1 MKRNLFGFAA
11 AAAVTAVLGF
21 GGAASAQTTLLSVGT
36 GGTGGVYYPMGG
48 GVAAILSKHVPGWQ
62 ATAEVT
68 GASVA
73 NLQLIG
79 QGKQDIGFTMADA
92 AWDAVNGLARFK
104 DRKVEARTLMVLYP
118 NKMHVVTTTDS
129 GIKSLADLKGKRI
142 STGEPNS
149 GTEVMA
155 MRLLEAEG
163 IAKDVERERLSVA
176 EGVNA
181 IKDRKIDGLIWVGGL
196 PTAAITD
203 LATTPGITI
212 KLLDHARH
220 ADAMNKKWGPLYV
233 AGTTPANTYKGQAGA
248 VKNLDVWNL
257 LVADAKMSD
266 EMAYTIVKTL
276 FEKKD
281 ELVAVHREANNITL
295 ESQAAGSPIPFHPG
309 ARKYLEERGVKFT
322 DGGSK

>member
-1 MKRNLFGFAA
+1 MMKGLVKAIVVAGALGVAA
-11 AAAVTAVLGF
+11 L
-21 GGAASAQTTLLSVGT
+21 ASAQSTRLSIGT

-48 GVAAILSKHVPGWQ
+48 GMAAILSKYVPGWE

-92 AWDAVNGLARFK
+92 AWDAVSGLAKFK

-118 NKMHVVTTTDS
+118 NKMHVVTTEAS
-129 GIKSLADLKGKRI
+129 GIRQITDLKGKRI

-149 GTEVMA
+149 GTEVMSL
-155 MRLLEAEG
+155 RLLEAAG
-163 IAKDVERERLSVA
+163 VDKDVQRERLSVA

-181 IKDRKIDGLIWVGGL
+181 IKDRKIDALLWVGGL

-203 LATTPGITI
+203 LATTPGITL
-212 KLLDHARH
+212 KLLDPAQY
-220 ADAMNKKWGPLYV
+220 ADAMNRKWGPLYV
-233 AGTTPANTYKGQAGA
+233 KGTIPANTYKGQTADVG
-248 VKNLDVWNL
+248 NLDVWNL
-257 LVADAKMSD
+257 LVADRKMSD

-276 FEKKD
+276 MEKKD
-281 ELVAVHREANNITL
+281 ELVAVHREAKNITL
-295 ESQAAGSPIPFHPG
+295 ESQASGSPIPFHPG
-309 ARKYLEERGVKFT
+309 ARRYFEERGVKMPN
-322 DGGSK
+322 

>member
-1 MKRNLFGFAA
+1 MMKGLVKAIVVAGALGVAA
-11 AAAVTAVLGF
+11 L
-21 GGAASAQTTLLSVGT
+21 ASAQSTRLSIGT

-48 GVAAILSKHVPGWQ
+48 GMAAILSRYVPGWE

-92 AWDAVNGLARFK
+92 AWDAVSGLAKFK

-118 NKMHVVTTTDS
+118 NKMHVVTTEAS
-129 GIKSLADLKGKRI
+129 GIRQVTDLKGKRI

-149 GTEVMA
+149 GTEVMSL
-155 MRLLEAEG
+155 RLLEAAG
-163 IAKDVERERLSVA
+163 VDKDVQRERLSVA

-181 IKDRKIDGLIWVGGL
+181 IKDRKIDALLWVGGL

-203 LATTPGITI
+203 LATTPGITL
-212 KLLDHARH
+212 KLLDHAQY
-220 ADAMNKKWGPLYV
+220 ADAMNRKWGPLYV
-233 AGTTPANTYKGQAGA
+233 KGTIPANTYKGQTADVG
-248 VKNLDVWNL
+248 NLDVWNL
-257 LVADAKMSD
+257 LVADRKMSD

-276 FEKKD
+276 MEKKD
-281 ELVAVHREANNITL
+281 ELVAVHREAKNITL
-295 ESQAAGSPIPFHPG
+295 ESQASGSPIPFHPG
-309 ARKYLEERGVKFT
+309 ARRYFEERGVKMPN
-322 DGGSK
+322 

>member
-1 MKRNLFGFAA
+1 MKFKHILTGVLAA
-11 AAAVTAVLGF
+11 AML
-21 GGAASAQTTLLSVGT
+21 GGASLASAQTTRLSIGT

-48 GVAAILSKHVPGWQ
+48 GMAAVLSKHVPGWE

-92 AWDAVNGLARFK
+92 AYDAVSGLAKFK
-104 DRKVEARTLMVLYP
+104 DRKVDARTLIVLYP
-118 NKMHVVTTTDS
+118 NKMHVVTTGGS
-129 GIKSLADLKGKRI
+129 GIEKVTDFKGKRV
-142 STGEPNS
+142 SVGEPNS

-155 MRLLEAEG
+155 MRLLEAAG
-163 IAKDVERERLSVA
+163 VGTDFKRERLSVA

-181 IKDRKIDGLIWVGGL
+181 IKDRKLDALIWVGGL

-203 LATTPGITI
+203 LATTPGMTI
-212 KLLDHARH
+212 KLLDHAEYGEQ
-220 ADAMNKKWGPLYV
+220 MNEKWGPLYV
-233 AGTTPANTYKGQAGA
+233 KGTTPAGTYKGQSDA
-248 VKNLDVWNL
+248 VENLDVWNL

-276 FEKKD
+276 FEHKD
-281 ELVAVHREANNITL
+281 ELVAVHREAENIRL
-295 ESQAAGSPIPFHPG
+295 EAQAEASPIPMHPG
-309 ARKYLEERGVKFT
+309 ALKYYEEQGLKFER
-322 DGGSK
+322 

>member
-1 MKRNLFGFAA
+1 MMKGLVKAIVVAA
-11 AAAVTAVLGF
+11 ALGVTAL
-21 GGAASAQTTLLSVGT
+21 ASAQSTRLSIGT

-48 GVAAILSKHVPGWQ
+48 GMAAILSKYVPGWE

-92 AWDAVNGLARFK
+92 AWDAVSGLAKFK

-118 NKMHVVTTTDS
+118 NKMHVVTTEAS
-129 GIKSLADLKGKRI
+129 GIRQLTDLKGKRI

-149 GTEVMA
+149 GTEVMSL
-155 MRLLEAEG
+155 RLLEAAG
-163 IAKDVERERLSVA
+163 VDKDVQRERLSVA

-181 IKDRKIDGLIWVGGL
+181 IKDRKIDALLWVGGL

-203 LATTPGITI
+203 LATTPGITV
-212 KLLDHARH
+212 KLLDHAQY
-220 ADAMNKKWGPLYV
+220 ADAMNRKWGPLYV
-233 AGTTPANTYKGQAGA
+233 KGTIPANTYKGQTADVG
-248 VKNLDVWNL
+248 NLDVWNL
-257 LVADAKMSD
+257 LVADRKMSD

-276 FEKKD
+276 MEKKD
-281 ELVAVHREANNITL
+281 ELVAVHREAKNITL
-295 ESQAAGSPIPFHPG
+295 ESQASGSPIPFHPG
-309 ARKYLEERGVKFT
+309 ARRYFEERGVKMPN
-322 DGGSK
+322 

>member
-1 MKRNLFGFAA
+1 MMKGLVKAIVVAGALGVAA
-11 AAAVTAVLGF
+11 L
-21 GGAASAQTTLLSVGT
+21 ASAQSTRLSIGT

-48 GVAAILSKHVPGWQ
+48 GMAAILSKYVPGWE

-92 AWDAVNGLARFK
+92 AWDAVSGLAKFK

-118 NKMHVVTTTDS
+118 NKMHVVTTEAS
-129 GIKSLADLKGKRI
+129 GIRQITDLKGKRI

-149 GTEVMA
+149 GTEVMSL
-155 MRLLEAEG
+155 RLLEAAG
-163 IAKDVERERLSVA
+163 VDKDVQRERLSVA

-181 IKDRKIDGLIWVGGL
+181 IKDRKIDALLWVGGL

-203 LATTPGITI
+203 LATTPGITL
-212 KLLDHARH
+212 KLLDHAQY
-220 ADAMNKKWGPLYV
+220 ADAMNRKWGPLYV
-233 AGTTPANTYKGQAGA
+233 KGTIPANTYKGQTADVG
-248 VKNLDVWNL
+248 NLDVWNL
-257 LVADAKMSD
+257 LVADRKMSD

-276 FEKKD
+276 MEKKD
-281 ELVAVHREANNITL
+281 ELVAVHREAKNITL
-295 ESQAAGSPIPFHPG
+295 ESQASGSPIPFHPG
-309 ARKYLEERGVKFT
+309 ARRYFEERGVKMPN
-322 DGGSK
+322 

>member
-1 MKRNLFGFAA
+1 MKGLVKAIVVAA
-11 AAAVTAVLGF
+11 ALGVTAL
-21 GGAASAQTTLLSVGT
+21 ASAQSTRLSIGT

-48 GVAAILSKHVPGWQ
+48 GMAAILSRYVPGWE

-92 AWDAVNGLARFK
+92 AWDAVSGLAKFK

-118 NKMHVVTTTDS
+118 NKMHVVTTEAS
-129 GIKSLADLKGKRI
+129 GIRQITDLKGKRI

-149 GTEVMA
+149 GTEVMSL
-155 MRLLEAEG
+155 RLLEAAG
-163 IAKDVERERLSVA
+163 VDKDVQRERLSVA

-181 IKDRKIDGLIWVGGL
+181 IKDRKIDALLWVGGL

-203 LATTPGITI
+203 LATTPGITL
-212 KLLDHARH
+212 KLLDHAQY
-220 ADAMNKKWGPLYV
+220 ADAMNRKWGPLYV
-233 AGTTPANTYKGQAGA
+233 KGTIPANTYKGQTADVG
-248 VKNLDVWNL
+248 NLDVWNL
-257 LVADAKMSD
+257 LVADRKMSD

-276 FEKKD
+276 MEKKD
-281 ELVAVHREANNITL
+281 ELVAVHREAKNITL
-295 ESQAAGSPIPFHPG
+295 ESQASGSPIPFHPG
-309 ARKYLEERGVKFT
+309 ARRYFEERGVKMPN
-322 DGGSK
+322 

>member
-1 MKRNLFGFAA
+1 MKRILIGFLAGVA
-11 AAAVTAVLGF
+11 LCLGGTAG
-21 GGAASAQTTLLSVGT
+21 AQTMTRLSIGT

-48 GVAAILSKHVPGWQ
+48 GMAAVLSKYVKGWE

-79 QGKQDIGFTMADA
+79 QGKQDFGFSMADSA
-92 AWDAVNGLARFK
+92 YDATEGAGKFK
-104 DRKVEARTLMVLYP
+104 NRPVDARTLLVLYP
-118 NKMHVVTTTDS
+118 NKMHVVTVEGT
-129 GIKSLADLKGKRI
+129 GIDKLADFKGKRI

-155 MRLLEAEG
+155 MRLFEAAG
-163 IAKDVERERLSVA
+163 IAKDVQRERLSVA

-181 IKDRKIDGLIWVGGL
+181 MKDRKIDGLVWVGGV

-203 LATTPGITI
+203 LAATPGMAL
-212 KLLDHARH
+212 KLIDHAEY

-233 AGTTPANTYKGQAGA
+233 KSTIPANAYKGQARDA
-248 VKNLDVWNL
+248 SNIDVWNL
-257 LVADAKMSD
+257 LVADKAMSD

-276 FEKKD
+276 MEHKD
-281 ELVAVHREANNITL
+281 ELVAVHREAQNITL
-295 ESQAAGSPIPFHPG
+295 EAQAAGSPIPLHPG
-309 ARKYLEERGVKFT
+309 ARKYFEERGVKF
-322 DGGSK
+322 KN

>member
-1 MKRNLFGFAA
+1 MLKRILIAILAA
-11 AAAVTAVLGF
+11 AALGF
-21 GGAASAQTTLLSVGT
+21 GAFAVAQTTRLSIGT

-48 GVAAILSKHVPGWQ
+48 GMAAVLSKYVPGWE

-92 AWDAVNGLARFK
+92 AFDAVSGNAKFK
-104 DRKVEARTLMVLYP
+104 DRKVDARTLIVLYP
-118 NKMHVVTTTDS
+118 NKMHVVTTAAS
-129 GIKSLADLKGKRI
+129 GITKVADLKGKRV

-155 MRLLEAEG
+155 MRLLEAAG
-163 IAKDVERERLSVA
+163 VGTDFQRERLSVA

-181 IKDRKIDGLIWVGGL
+181 MKDRKIDALVWVGGL
-196 PTAAITD
+196 PTSAITD
-203 LATTPGITI
+203 LATTPGTEIRLI
-212 KLLDHARH
+212 DHAEY

-233 AGTTPANTYKGQAGA
+233 KGTIPANTYKGQTADVG
-248 VKNLDVWNL
+248 NLDVWNL
-257 LVADAKMSD
+257 LVADKKLSD

-281 ELVAVHREANNITL
+281 ELIAVHREAKNIRL
-295 ESQAAGSPIPFHPG
+295 EAQASGSPIPLHPG
-309 ARKYLEERGVKFT
+309 ARKYYEERGVKFAN
-322 DGGSK
+322 

>member
-1 MKRNLFGFAA
+1 MIKGMVKAIVVAA
-11 AAAVTAVLGF
+11 ALGVAAL
-21 GGAASAQTTLLSVGT
+21 ASAQSTRLSIGT

-48 GVAAILSKHVPGWQ
+48 GMAAILSKYVPGWE

-79 QGKQDIGFTMADA
+79 QGKQDFGFTMADA
-92 AWDAVNGLARFK
+92 AWDAVSGLAKFK
-104 DRKVEARTLMVLYP
+104 DKKVEARTLMVLYP
-118 NKMHVVTTTDS
+118 NKMHVVTTEAS
-129 GIKSLADLKGKRI
+129 GIKSVTDLKGKRI

-155 MRLLEAEG
+155 LRLLEAAG
-163 IAKDVERERLSVA
+163 IDKDVQRERLSVA

-203 LATTPGITI
+203 LATTPGITV
-212 KLLDHARH
+212 KLLDHAQY

-233 AGTTPANTYKGQAGA
+233 KGTTPANTYKGQTTD
-248 VKNLDVWNL
+248 VSNLDVWNL
-257 LVADAKMSD
+257 LVADRKMSD
-266 EMAYTIVKTL
+266 QMAYTIVKTL
-276 FEKKD
+276 MEKKD
-281 ELVAVHREANNITL
+281 ELVAVHREAKNITL
-295 ESQAAGSPIPFHPG
+295 EAQASGSPIPFHPG
-309 ARKYLEERGVKFT
+309 ARKYFEERGVKF
-322 DGGSK
+322 SN

>member
-1 MKRNLFGFAA
+1 MKRTLLAILAVAALGIGTFA
-11 AAAVTAVLGF
+11 T
-21 GGAASAQTTLLSVGT
+21 AQTTRLSIGT

-48 GVAAILSKHVPGWQ
+48 GMAAVLSKHVPGWE

-92 AWDAVNGLARFK
+92 AWDAVEGNAKFK
-104 DRKVEARTLMVLYP
+104 DRQVDARTLMVLYP
-118 NKMHVVTTTDS
+118 NKMHVVTTADK
-129 GIKSLADLKGKRI
+129 GINTVADLKGKRI

-155 MRLLEAEG
+155 MRLLEAAG
-163 IAKDVERERLSVA
+163 VGTDFQRERLSVA

-181 IKDRKIDGLIWVGGL
+181 MKDRKIDALIWVGGL

-203 LATTPGITI
+203 LATTPGMQI
-212 KLLDHARH
+212 KLLDHAQY
-220 ADAMNKKWGPLYV
+220 AEAMNRKWGPLYV
-233 AGTTPANTYKGQAGA
+233 KGNTPAGTYKGQDGDVA
-248 VKNLDVWNL
+248 NLDVWNL
-257 LVADAKMSD
+257 LVAEAKMSD

-281 ELVAVHREANNITL
+281 ELVAVHREAQNITL
-295 ESQAAGSPIPFHPG
+295 EAQASGSPIPLHPG
-309 ARKYLEERGVKFT
+309 ARKYYEERGVKFAN
-322 DGGSK
+322 

>member
-1 MKRNLFGFAA
+1 MKGLVKAIVVAGALGVAA
-11 AAAVTAVLGF
+11 L
-21 GGAASAQTTLLSVGT
+21 ASAQSTRLSIGT

-48 GVAAILSKHVPGWQ
+48 GMAAILSKYVPGWE

-92 AWDAVNGLARFK
+92 AWDAVSGLAKFK

-118 NKMHVVTTTDS
+118 NKMHVVTTEAS
-129 GIKSLADLKGKRI
+129 GIRQLTDLKGKRI

-149 GTEVMA
+149 GTEVMSL
-155 MRLLEAEG
+155 RLLEAAG
-163 IAKDVERERLSVA
+163 VDKDVQRERLSVA

-181 IKDRKIDGLIWVGGL
+181 IKDRKIDALLWVGGL

-203 LATTPGITI
+203 LATTPGITV
-212 KLLDHARH
+212 KLLDHAQY
-220 ADAMNKKWGPLYV
+220 ADAMNRKWGPLYV
-233 AGTTPANTYKGQAGA
+233 KGTIPANTYKGQTADVG
-248 VKNLDVWNL
+248 NLDVWNL
-257 LVADAKMSD
+257 LVADRKMSD

-276 FEKKD
+276 MEKKD
-281 ELVAVHREANNITL
+281 ELVAVHREAKNITL
-295 ESQAAGSPIPFHPG
+295 ESQASGSPIPFHPG
-309 ARKYLEERGVKFT
+309 ARRYFEERGVKMPN
-322 DGGSK
+322 

>member
-1 MKRNLFGFAA
+1 MKTSVKALLVA
-11 AAAVTAVLGF
+11 TALGV
-21 GGAASAQTTLLSVGT
+21 ATIASAQTTRLSIGT

-48 GVAAILSKHVPGWQ
+48 GMAAVLSKHVPGWE

-92 AWDAVNGLARFK
+92 AWDAVSGMAKFK

-118 NKMHVVTTTDS
+118 NKMHVVTTEAS
-129 GIKSLADLKGKRI
+129 GIKSVTDLKGKRI

-149 GTEVMA
+149 GTEVMSL
-155 MRLLEAEG
+155 RLLEAAG
-163 IAKDVERERLSVA
+163 VDKDVQRERLSVA

-212 KLLDHARH
+212 KLLDHAQY

-233 AGTTPANTYKGQAGA
+233 QGKTPANTYKGQTAD

-257 LVADAKMSD
+257 LVADSKMSN

-276 FEKKD
+276 MEKKD
-281 ELVAVHREANNITL
+281 ELVAVHREAQNIKL
-295 ESQAAGSPIPFHPG
+295 ESQASGSPIPFHPG
-309 ARKYLEERGVKFT
+309 ARKYFEERGVKF
-322 DGGSK
+322 SN

>member
-1 MKRNLFGFAA
+1 MIKGWVKAIVVAA
-11 AAAVTAVLGF
+11 ALGVAAL
-21 GGAASAQTTLLSVGT
+21 ASAQSTRLSIGT

-48 GVAAILSKHVPGWQ
+48 GMAAILSKYVPGWE

-92 AWDAVNGLARFK
+92 AWDAVGGLAKFK

-118 NKMHVVTTTDS
+118 NKMHVVTTEAS
-129 GIKSLADLKGKRI
+129 GIRQLTDLKGKRI

-155 MRLLEAEG
+155 MRLLEAAG
-163 IAKDVERERLSVA
+163 IDKDVQRERLSVA

-181 IKDRKIDGLIWVGGL
+181 IKDRKIDALIWVGGL

-203 LATTPGITI
+203 LATTPGITLRLI
-212 KLLDHARH
+212 DHAQY
-220 ADAMNKKWGPLYV
+220 ADALNRKWGPLYV
-233 AGTTPANTYKGQAGA
+233 KGTIPANTYKGQTAD
-248 VKNLDVWNL
+248 VTNLDVWNL
-257 LVADAKMSD
+257 LVADRKMSD
-266 EMAYTIVKTL
+266 QMAYTIVKTL
-276 FEKKD
+276 MEKKD
-281 ELVAVHREANNITL
+281 ELVAVHREAKNITL
-295 ESQAAGSPIPFHPG
+295 EAQASGSPIPFHPG
-309 ARKYLEERGVKFT
+309 ARKYFEERGVKMPN
-322 DGGSK
+322 

>member
-1 MKRNLFGFAA
+1 MKGLVKAIVVAGALGVAA
-11 AAAVTAVLGF
+11 L
-21 GGAASAQTTLLSVGT
+21 ASAQSTRLSIGT

-48 GVAAILSKHVPGWQ
+48 GMAAILSKYVPGWE

-92 AWDAVNGLARFK
+92 AWDAVSGLAKFK

-118 NKMHVVTTTDS
+118 NKMHVVTTEAS
-129 GIKSLADLKGKRI
+129 GIRQITDLKGKRI

-149 GTEVMA
+149 GTEVMSL
-155 MRLLEAEG
+155 RLLEAAG
-163 IAKDVERERLSVA
+163 VDKDVQRERLSVA

-181 IKDRKIDGLIWVGGL
+181 IKDRKIDALLWVGGL

-203 LATTPGITI
+203 LATTPGITL
-212 KLLDHARH
+212 KLLDPAQY
-220 ADAMNKKWGPLYV
+220 ADAMNRKWGPLYV
-233 AGTTPANTYKGQAGA
+233 KGTIPANTYKGQTADVG
-248 VKNLDVWNL
+248 NLDVWNL
-257 LVADAKMSD
+257 LVADRKMSD

-276 FEKKD
+276 MEKKD
-281 ELVAVHREANNITL
+281 ELVAVHREAKNITL
-295 ESQAAGSPIPFHPG
+295 ESQASGSPIPFHPG
-309 ARKYLEERGVKFT
+309 ARRYFEERGVKMPN
-322 DGGSK
+322 

>member
-1 MKRNLFGFAA
+1 MKLKRILTGVL
-11 AAAVTAVLGF
+11 AAVMFSAGSL
-21 GGAASAQTTLLSVGT
+21 AAAQTTRLSIGT

-48 GVAAILSKHVPGWQ
+48 GMAAVLSKHVPGWE

-92 AWDAVNGLARFK
+92 AYDAVSGLSKFK
-104 DRKVEARTLMVLYP
+104 DRKVEARTLIVLYP
-118 NKMHVVTTTDS
+118 NKMHVVTTEGS
-129 GIKSLADLKGKRI
+129 GIEKLADFKGKRV
-142 STGEPNS
+142 SVGEPNS

-155 MRLLEAEG
+155 MRLLEAAG
-163 IAKDVERERLSVA
+163 VGTSFNRERLSVA

-181 IKDRKIDGLIWVGGL
+181 IKDRKIDALIWVGGL

-203 LATTPGITI
+203 LATTPGMTV
-212 KLLDHARH
+212 KLLDHAEY
-220 ADAMNKKWGPLYV
+220 ADALNQKWGPLYV
-233 AGTTPANTYKGQAGA
+233 KGTIPANTYKGQGKDVA
-248 VKNLDVWNL
+248 NLDVWNL

-276 FEKKD
+276 FEHKD
-281 ELVAVHREANNITL
+281 ELVAVHREAENIQL
-295 ESQAAGSPIPFHPG
+295 EAQAAGSPIPMHPG
-309 ARKYLEERGVKFT
+309 ARKYYEERGLKFER
-322 DGGSK
+322 

>member
-1 MKRNLFGFAA
+1 MKKILLAIL
-11 AAAVTAVLGF
+11 AVTVF
-21 GGAASAQTTLLSVGT
+21 GIGTFATAQTTRLSIGT

-48 GVAAILSKHVPGWQ
+48 GMAAILSKYVPGWE

-92 AWDAVNGLARFK
+92 AWDAVSGNAKFK
-104 DRKVEARTLMVLYP
+104 DRKVDARALMVLYP
-118 NKMHVVTTTDS
+118 NKMHVVTTADS
-129 GIKSLADLKGKRI
+129 GISKVSDLKGKRV

-149 GTEVMA
+149 GTEVMS
-155 MRLLEAEG
+155 MRLLEAAG
-163 IAKDVERERLSVA
+163 VGSDFQRERLSVA

-181 IKDRKIDGLIWVGGL
+181 MKDRKIDALLWVGGL

-203 LATTPGITI
+203 LATTPNMQV
-212 KLLDHARH
+212 KLLDHAQY
-220 ADAMNKKWGPLYV
+220 ADAMNRKWGPLYV
-233 AGTTPANTYKGQAGA
+233 KGTIPANTYKAQDAD
-248 VKNLDVWNL
+248 VTNLDVWNL
-257 LVADAKMSD
+257 LVADKKMSD

-281 ELVAVHREANNITL
+281 ELVAVHREAKNIRL
-295 ESQAAGSPIPFHPG
+295 EAQASGSPIPLHPG
-309 ARKYLEERGVKFT
+309 ARKYYEERGVKFAN
-322 DGGSK
+322 